1 MINKETIE
9 YKVAKYYVPGYS
21 GAYAVS
27 ILGLGADDSV
37 VVKPY
42 SFEGDKK
49 PFTIPLEHVYSQEAH
64 AVKGRRAWETYMKK
78 RKQAQKEKKKAKKN
92 DAERT
97 ITTPGA

>member
-27 ILGLGADDSV
+27 ILELKPDDCAL
-37 VVKPY
+37 VKPY
-42 SFEGDKK
+42 SFDDDKK
-49 PFTIPLEHVYSQEAH
+49 PFTIPLEHIYNQEAH
-64 AVKGRRAWETYMKK
+64 AIKGRRAWETYTRK

-92 DAERT
+92 DTQRA
-97 ITTPGA
+97 TTTHSA